1 MFIQAIRRAAVAVEK
16 LAEVARE
23 ELPNTMAT
31 ILQALFNQNFL
42 SKVYALKDL

>member
-1 MFIQAIRRAAVAVEK
+1 MFIQAIRRAAVAVK

-31 ILQALFNQNFL
+31 IHLFGVDISDFTLN
-42 SKVYALKDL
+42 LK

>member
-1 MFIQAIRRAAVAVEK
+1 MEK

-31 ILQALFNQNFL
+31 IHLFGMDISDFT
-42 SKVYALKDL
+42 VYLK